1 MVFDTLKNENLNIDS
16 EIKDIHTDIL
26 TAKEWLTK
34 PDELRLQYVK
44 AHLQIIRAKVAF
56 LISRYDHHY
65 KSQFFQLLKRDESK
79 REMLFALL
87 SAECAIQ
94 ENGTICLKC
103 NTEELRKY
111 FFDPV
116 ERVKDRPSG
125 LREVTFLRT
134 IEQIISFV
142 QTAESWALDVRVGAA
157 LAHLGRAKDAIDE
170 LMNSTIGKDVKLKF
184 IHLLESPDLE
194 FDCETCVADVDMDH
208 SFVWGKESYDSKIT
222 EKGKKDFAEL
232 VNSDCEI
239 LNSGAIYIH
248 CDNEKMGEYFF
259 AACAGYVSTSEYEK
273 YFED

>member
-1 MVFDTLKNENLNIDS
+1 MVFDTLKNVSLNIDS
-16 EIKDIHTDIL
+16 EIKDVHTDVL

-44 AHLQIIRAKVAF
+44 AHLQIIRAKIAF

-65 KSQFFQLLKRDESK
+65 KSQLFQLLKCGESK

-142 QTAESWALDVRVGAA
+142 QTAESCALEVRVGAA

-170 LMNSTIGKDVKLKF
+170 LMNSSIGKDVKLRF

-194 FDCETCVADVDMDH
+194 FNGDVCVADVDMEH
-208 SFVWGKESYDSKIT
+208 AFVWGKEQYESEIT
-222 EKGKKDFAEL
+222 EEGKKYFAEL

-248 CDNEKMGEYFF
+248 CDNEEMGEYFF
-259 AACAGYVSTSEYEK
+259 AVCAGYSSVSECEK
-273 YFED
+273 YFIN